1 MNAAQI
7 AADLIAEI
15 RRKDTRGF
23 FTAHLKLLEG
33 VRFKVKPF
41 LWPVPIL
48 HLWFKDAVTTMDG
61 EILFP
66 RNFDD
71 PKKWP
76 QLVKEAVLIHESI
89 HVLQR
94 KNKVFTSAKYL
105 IDKRLRMQVELE
117 AEAEEAYYRVVAGML
132 KRHDISSY
140 AMSQVNSW
148 PDQYRFRDLK
158 TGAEW
163 YQTFKKMC
171 EDAFARLT
179 G

>member
-1 MNAAQI
+1 MNAPQI
-7 AADLIAEI
+7 AAELIAEI

-23 FTAHLKLLEG
+23 FTKHLKLLEG
-33 VRFKVKPF
+33 VRFRVKPF
-41 LWPVPIL
+41 LWPAPIL
-48 HLWFKDAVTTMDG
+48 HIWFKDAVTTMDG

-71 PKKWP
+71 PKKWS
-76 QLVKEAVLIHESI
+76 QAVKEAVLIHESKHI
-89 HVLQR
+89 EQR
-94 KNKVFTSAKYL
+94 RNRAFTSTQYML
-105 IDKRLRMQVELE
+105 DKRLRMQVELE
-117 AEAEEAYYRVVAGML
+117 AEAEEALYRVATGML

-163 YQTFKKMC
+163 FQTFKKIC
-171 EDAFARLT
+171 EDAFARL
-179 G
+179 